1 VCSSGEEEVSL
12 DFKFVPDWQLE
23 FFRGVA
29 LDLWRSA
36 MTPQQTAAEVDFL
49 VKTLGVNVP
58 ARILDVPCGNGRHS
72 VQLARRGYR
81 VTGVDLS
88 KEFIAEAE
96 SSSASLPASWI
107 CADMRQ
113 LPWSEEFDGA
123 FCFGNSFGYL
133 SPEEAPQFLLAIS
146 RTLKRGSRF
155 ILETGMAA
163 ESILPNLQPIR
174 WYKVDDI
181 YMLSANKYHPREAR
195 LDIEYTFIRD
205 GKVDVRPSS
214 SYVLSAN
221 QICRMC
227 SDAGLEVTELL
238 GSVGGEAYGLASG
251 RLILVAVKR

>member
-1 VCSSGEEEVSL
+1 MSP
-12 DFKFVPDWQLE
+12 DFQFVPDWQLE
-23 FFRGVA
+23 FFSGVA
-29 LDLWRSA
+29 LDLWRRA
-36 MTPQQTAAEVDFL
+36 MSPQQTAAEVDFL
-49 VKTLGVNVP
+49 AKALSVDAP

-72 VQLARRGYR
+72 VELARRGYR

-88 KEFIAEAE
+88 QEFIAEAE
-96 SSSASLPASWI
+96 RSSVSLPAIWVCS
-107 CADMRQ
+107 DMRQ

-133 SPEEAPQFLLAIS
+133 SPEEAPQFVLAVS

-214 SYVLSAN
+214 SYVLTAN

-227 SDAGLEVTELL
+227 SDAGLEVIELL
-238 GSVGGEAYGLASG
+238 GSVGGEAYGLTSG